1 MKIPILN
8 KYQALLIY
16 AYSLNPVENIED
28 EIYELLTEKHE
39 IEKQSI
45 GIDKNKNIDNV
56 ERLKTIKKEMKILNQ
71 VIKDL
76 KIKHDIY

>member
-1 MKIPILN
+1 MKIPIIN

-16 AYSLNPVENIED
+16 AYSLEPINSIENEV
-28 EIYELLTEKHE
+28 YELLTEKHH

-45 GIDKNKNIDNV
+45 GIDKNNIDNV
-56 ERLKTIKKEMKILNQ
+56 ERLKTIEKEMKILNQ

-76 KIKHDIY
+76 KIKHDIN